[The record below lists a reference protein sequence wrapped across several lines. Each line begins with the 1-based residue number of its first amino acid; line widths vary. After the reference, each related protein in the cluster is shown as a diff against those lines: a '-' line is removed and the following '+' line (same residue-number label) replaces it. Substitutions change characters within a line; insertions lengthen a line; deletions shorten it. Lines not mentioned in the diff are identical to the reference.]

1 MTNLRATPAAPM
13 QLHDALAPLAL
24 LTVIGGGGLATVLTW
39 VAARAATPSGFVAP
53 SFGTPTLS
61 AMLAAASAGSLDPL
75 ITAAGSRLVF
85 WLVLMLLLLPLTGA
99 LVGVLWW
106 ATTRSARFGSP
117 QASLARRRDYTDM
130 RGKGAAKRA
139 VKLRPSLAGAPV
151 HADDLGLRLGRL
163 GSDDLYASEED
174 VTLTI
179 AGPRSNKTSAMVVPA
194 ILSAP
199 GPVITTSNKID
210 AYTLTVALRS
220 QLGRVFIL
228 DPQRLVG
235 AEQTWWWNP
244 VAGCGDTADAQR
256 LVSHFVATVGGGNER
271 ADPYFTPATARL
283 LSQLVVAAARSD
295 RSLRDVRHWLTTRGD
310 EPAQLLED
318 AGLHSTAAGVK
329 GLLEAPDEQQGGVYE
344 TALTA
349 LGCLESEAVARYVT
363 PPDTWVDPPADP
375 TTIIEFDPWQF
386 LVGYDRDLYETASGL
401 DDATAR
407 TVAMSPFF
415 TPRDTLYALT
425 REGAG
430 TAAPVVAAM
439 VDHLLLTTAEA
450 ATARGGRVDPPVRA
464 VLDEAANICPIRNLP
479 DLYSYFGSMSI
490 QVMTFLQSEAQG
502 VALWGKAGMDKLW
515 SAATIKMIGA
525 GVHDDAFCERISRLV
540 GHHDVP
546 TWSDQRGR
554 GGGSTTRSTR
564 RDRILEASDIAE
576 LTKEQAV
583 LIATGRKSGLIRL
596 LPWYQEPDAG
606 VISDYGAQA
615 TDEVRRAAIATL
627 GPKNPLARQLAEQY
641 GSADDHS

>member
-1 MTNLRATPAAPM
+1 MTNIRATPAAPM
-13 QLHDALAPLAL
+13 QLHDAAAPLAL
-24 LTVIGGGGLATVLTW
+24 LAVIGGGALATALTW
-39 VAARAATPSGFVAP
+39 VAADVATPRGFLVP
-53 SFGTPTLS
+53 GFGTPTVSALLS
-61 AMLAAASAGSLDPL
+61 AAGTSSLDPL
-75 ITAAGSRLVF
+75 ITAAGSRLAF
-85 WLVLMLLLLPLTGA
+85 WLVLALLLTPLFAG
-99 LVGVLWW
+99 LIGVLWW
-106 ATTRSARFGSP
+106 ASTRSARFGTP
-117 QASLARRRDYTDM
+117 QASLARRRDYADM

-139 VKLRPSLAGAPV
+139 VKLRPSLANAPV
-151 HADDLGLRLGRL
+151 HAHDLGLRLGRL

-174 VTLTI
+174 VSLTI

-210 AYTLTVALRS
+210 AYTLTVALRA
-220 QLGRVFIL
+220 QVGLVFVL
-228 DPQRLVG
+228 DPQHLVG
-235 AEQTWWWNP
+235 VEQTWWWNP
-244 VAGCGDTADAQR
+244 LAGIRDTADAQR

-283 LSQLVVAAARSD
+283 LSQLVVAAARTD
-295 RSLRDVRHWLTTRGD
+295 GSLRDVRDWLATRSD
-310 EPAQLLED
+310 EPVQLLESK
-318 AGLHSTAAGVK
+318 GLKSTAAGLK
-329 GLLEAPDEQQGGVYE
+329 GLLEAPEEQQGGVYE

-363 PPDTWVDPPADP
+363 PPETWVEPPADP
-375 TTIIEFDPWQF
+375 SAIVTFDPWRF
-386 LVGYDRDLYETASGL
+386 IVGYTADASG
-401 DDATAR
+401 TA
-407 TVAMSPFF
+407 M
-415 TPRDTLYALT
+415 PRDTLYALT

-430 TAAPVVAAM
+430 TAAPVVAAL

-515 SAATIKMIGA
+515 SAATIKMVGA
-525 GVHDDAFCERISRLV
+525 GAHDEAFCERISRLV

-576 LTKEQAV
+576 LTKQQAV
-583 LIATGRKSGLIRL
+583 LICTGRKSGLIRL

-606 VISDYGAQA
+606 LISDYGAQA

-627 GPKNPLARQLAEQY
+627 GADNPLAQQLAQQQQVRR
-641 GSADDHS
+641 